1 MKNTR
6 KIILAKNAGFC
17 FGVRRAIEL
26 AEQALEKGRRVYCL
40 GSIIHN
46 PQVVGHLEKK
56 GMRFVKSIARIP
68 AGSIFIVRSHGVAPD
83 IIKKLEKKKVKIIDA
98 TCPFVGKAQ
107 QAAQKFFEEGKRV
120 VIFGDKDHAE
130 VVGING
136 YAANKAEVVLAAQ
149 EIRNIHQTDTV
160 GILSQTTQK
169 KDNFQKLVQD
179 LKKMKAKIAVADTIC
194 NDSSKKK
201 EEVKKIA
208 KRVEVMIVVGGKE
221 SNNTK
226 KLAEASRLAGAKT
239 YHIETAAEI
248 KPSWL
253 KNAKKIGLAAG
264 ASTPDWIIDEVILRI
279 MNFEL

>member
-1 MKNTR
+1 MKQKR

-26 AEQALEKGRRVYCL
+26 AKQALDKEKKVYCL

-46 PQVVGHLEKK
+46 PQVVARLKEK
-56 GMRFVKSIARIP
+56 GMKTVKSISRIP
-68 AGSIFIVRSHGVAPD
+68 DGSVFIVRSHGVAPK
-83 IIKKLEKKKVKIIDA
+83 IISALKKKKVKIIDA

-107 QAAQKFFEEGKRV
+107 QAAKKFFEEGREV
-120 VIFGDKDHAE
+120 VIFGDQEHAE

-136 YAANKAEVVLAAQ
+136 YANNKAQVIIDPAEAKK
-149 EIRNIHQTDTV
+149 IKNIGKI

-169 KDNFQKLVQD
+169 KDLFKEIIKE
-179 LKKMKAKIAVADTIC
+179 LKKLKTDLLVADTIC

-208 KRVEVMIVVGGKE
+208 RWVDVMIVVGGKE

-226 KLAEASRLAGAKT
+226 KLAEASRLAGTKT
-239 YHIETAAEI
+239 YHIETVDEL
-248 KPSWL
+248 KLTWL
-253 KNAKKIGLAAG
+253 KNAKKIGIAAG
-264 ASTPDWIIDEVILRI
+264 ASTPDWIIEDVIKEVS
-279 MNFEL
+279 N